1 MAYRTSRDK
10 RGTPEGIR
18 EEAITN
24 GQAASDY
31 DFRITLEEVRR
42 KHSKRIE
49 EINAVTYLL
58 FENYSNSYHEINSEK
73 LLELA
78 VSQTALVLEELENGI
93 KQG

>member
-1 MAYRTSRDK
+1 MSYQTPRNK
-10 RGTPEGIR
+10 KGTKGGIR
-18 EEAITN
+18 DEAIHN

-31 DFRITLEEVRR
+31 DFRITLEEVKA

-58 FENYSNSYHEINSEK
+58 FENYTNTYPGICSEK

-78 VSQTALVLEELENGI
+78 ISQTRLVLESLNNESI
-93 KQG
+93 